1 MLSQV
6 CIICFCLMIRR
17 PPRST
22 RTDTLFPYTTLFRSM
37 GVPRRYYE
45 LGDMPFVPPS
55 VEMLNM
61 LVSVAAFIVGAA
73 QLLFLFNLIWSRRHG
88 EPAGGNPWGA
98 TTLEWQTPETPPG
111 HGNRGRELQG
121 VHRGAFAHS
130 VPGAAGASLP
140 PNLPQGREA
149 RAPAAR

>member
-1 MLSQV
+1 MRISDWSSDV
-6 CIICFCLMIRR
+6 CSSDL
-17 PPRST
+17 
-22 RTDTLFPYTTLFRSM
+22 
-37 GVPRRYYE
+37 VPRRYYE

-111 HGNRGRELQG
+111 HGNWGRELPV
-121 VHRGAFAHS
+121 VHRWAYDYS
-130 VPGAAGASLP
+130 VPGAAEDFLP
-140 PNLPQGREA
+140 QNLPQGGEA
-149 RAPAAR
+149 RAAAAG